1 MFLKYEVSSPSGQGQ
16 EACRPLAATSEGR
29 RWKPSWL
36 ASPGPG
42 RQRVR
47 PTLLCFCALVQECVG
62 HSMPRGHEK
71 QAGRQGSIPGLDFKS
86 SGCIDWMTMVSVYMF
101 PSISALASP
110 LWYLGGIA
118 PLEQDACSRMPLL
131 LLTPSKMLEIPTSIE
146 VALTED
152 RPAFQFA
159 SGVYVILPSRISSK
173 FTNLKKPSI
182 FPSNSDRAIQ
192 LFKSARGRI
201 SRTKVKNVT
210 DGASDI
216 GHLDALDLGLFDKE
230 AILYGTRQFRGILA
244 LTDGRRAL
252 CIWTEQH
259 LSFYSLVSGF

>member
-1 MFLKYEVSSPSGQGQ
+1 
-16 EACRPLAATSEGR
+16 
-29 RWKPSWL
+29 
-36 ASPGPG
+36 
-42 RQRVR
+42 
-47 PTLLCFCALVQECVG
+47 
-62 HSMPRGHEK
+62 
-71 QAGRQGSIPGLDFKS
+71 
-86 SGCIDWMTMVSVYMF
+86 MTMVSVYMF

-118 PLEQDACSRMPLL
+118 PLGQDACSRMPLLLL

-152 RPAFQFA
+152 CPAFQFA

-182 FPSNSDRAIQ
+182 FPSNSNRAIQ

-216 GHLDALDLGLFDKE
+216 GHLDALDLGLFDK
-230 AILYGTRQFRGILA
+230 
-244 LTDGRRAL
+244 
-252 CIWTEQH
+252 
-259 LSFYSLVSGF
+259 

>member
-1 MFLKYEVSSPSGQGQ
+1 
-16 EACRPLAATSEGR
+16 
-29 RWKPSWL
+29 
-36 ASPGPG
+36 
-42 RQRVR
+42 
-47 PTLLCFCALVQECVG
+47 
-62 HSMPRGHEK
+62 
-71 QAGRQGSIPGLDFKS
+71 
-86 SGCIDWMTMVSVYMF
+86 MVSVYMF

-118 PLEQDACSRMPLL
+118 PLGQDACSRMPLLL

-152 RPAFQFA
+152 CPAFQFA

-173 FTNLKKPSI
+173 
-182 FPSNSDRAIQ
+182 
-192 LFKSARGRI
+192 FKSARGRI

-252 CIWTEQH
+252 CIWTEQR